1 MSAAGLLLI
10 VVAFAFLYFIL
21 VRPQKRRQQESQRML
36 SNLAV
41 GDEVL
46 TAGGIYGRVV
56 DTEDDALF
64 VEIAPNL
71 RVKVARRA
79 IGAVIPPAEPDE
91 EEDDDEESPEEDTPA
106 ADDAG

>member
-1 MSAAGLLLI
+1 MSGAGLLLI

-36 SNLAV
+36 SNIAA

-46 TAGGIYGRVV
+46 TAGGIYGRVLV
-56 DTEDDALF
+56 LEDDSLL
-64 VEIAPNL
+64 VEIAPNI

-79 IGAVIPPAEPDE
+79 IGAVIPPAEPDMEEPAPGE
-91 EEDDDEESPEEDTPA
+91 EEPPA
-106 ADDAG
+106 VDSGG